1 MNTEIKQKLREKVT
15 FNTKIQQKPTQ
26 IFSFVH
32 MNRELQQKL
41 LTYKKD
47 ADVFLTRVQI
57 AENTHT
63 QTRSKHQKDTKKL
76 LKK

>member
-26 IFSFVH
+26 IFYYVRI
-32 MNRELQQKL
+32 NRELQQRL

-57 AENTHT
+57 AKNTRT
-63 QTRSKHQKDTKKL
+63 QTHSKHQKDTKNC
-76 LKK
+76 